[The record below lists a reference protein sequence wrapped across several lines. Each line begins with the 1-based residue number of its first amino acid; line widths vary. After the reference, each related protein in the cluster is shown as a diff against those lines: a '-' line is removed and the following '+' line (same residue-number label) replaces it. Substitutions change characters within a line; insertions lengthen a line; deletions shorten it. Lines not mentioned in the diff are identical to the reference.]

1 MAVEQDALDETTT
14 LNRTGDWALD
24 ATAAFPLIWSRRV
37 HDVLHIDVDT
47 EAMEEQR
54 VESQR
59 AMLAVAERVSPGVQV
74 YGLPVPYAAALSLS
88 AFPLRLGHARLP
100 RNHVVKEMALAA
112 RDYAIHGWPPASTGD
127 GMRRQRDT
135 PTASPRVKSRST
147 SWTTPSSSRP
157 GGRVCTDWLI
167 GSRPSTSRRLSPH
180 STAHPQPFLARDEC
194 STWAVF
200 VRVWSFA
207 VCGSARGRWAAGP
220 VAGDEAGTEVD
231 HLWPTFWDNCLQ
243 PWQWP
248 P

>member
-1 MAVEQDALDETTT
+1 MAERYA
-14 LNRTGDWALD
+14 NR
-24 ATAAFPLIWSRRV
+24 
-37 HDVLHIDVDT
+37 
-47 EAMEEQR
+47 
-54 VESQR
+54 
-59 AMLAVAERVSPGVQV
+59 VAEGEIKVN
-74 YGLPVPYAAALSLS
+74 L
-88 AFPLRLGHARLP
+88 
-100 RNHVVKEMALAA
+100 M
-112 RDYAIHGWPPASTGD
+112 DYTEFVEA
-127 GMRRQRDT
+127 
-135 PTASPRVKSRST
+135 
-147 SWTTPSSSRP
+147 
-157 GGRVCTDWLI
+157 GGRVCTDWPI

-180 STAHPQPFLARDEC
+180 STTHPQPFLARDEC